1 MLTSTTRQGE
11 QMAKHFTAEFKLEAA
26 KLVVDHGYT
35 FVKAAEAVNVSHSAL
50 TRWVNKLRLERQ
62 GKTPA
67 GLPLTSEQLELREM
81 KKKIQRLEMKNE
93 ILKKATALLMS
104 DSLDGS
110 R

>member
-1 MLTSTTRQGE
+1 
-11 QMAKHFTAEFKLEAA
+11 MAKHFTAEFKLEAA

-35 FVKAAEAVNVSHSAL
+35 YVKAAEAVNVSHSAI

-67 GLPLTSEQLELREM
+67 GLPLTPEQLELREAN
-81 KKKIQRLEMKNE
+81 KRIQRLEMENE

-104 DSLDGS
+104 DALNGS

>member
-1 MLTSTTRQGE
+1 
-11 QMAKHFTAEFKLEAA
+11 MAKHFTAEFKLEAA

-50 TRWVNKLRLERQ
+50 TRWVNKLRR
-62 GKTPA
+62 KTPA
-67 GLPLTSEQLELREM
+67 GLPLTSEQFELREM
-81 KKKIQRLEMKNE
+81 KKKIQRLEIEYE

-104 DSLDGS
+104 DSLNGS